1 LSCIFMVTSPLLTIE
16 MEYENFLLSVEMYAY
31 LDPKDLEDLVA
42 KLLEE
47 MEKLGFLPSR
57 RAEGYAFLP
66 MGSPVPT
73 HLRLGVYTGMV
84 TFWVRGAGEV
94 AKSADQLGMT
104 ANEFFESILSGIRKA
119 GEIFSSYQDRGSVR
133 VFIPEPE

>member
-1 LSCIFMVTSPLLTIE
+1 MVVPSLSKIE
-16 MEYENFLLSVEMYAY
+16 MDYESFLIKVEMYAY
-31 LDPKDLEDLVA
+31 LDPKDLEGLISKLV
-42 KLLEE
+42 EE

-94 AKSADQLGMT
+94 AKSADRLRMS
-104 ANEFFESILSGIRKA
+104 ADEFFESILSGIRKA
-119 GEIFSSYQDRGSVR
+119 GEIFSSYEDRGSVR
-133 VFIPEPE
+133 VFMPELE

>member
-1 LSCIFMVTSPLLTIE
+1 MD
-16 MEYENFLLSVEMYAY
+16 YQAFLIGVEMYAY
-31 LDPKDLEDLVA
+31 LDPKDLEDLIVR
-42 KLLEE
+42 LVEE

-94 AKSADQLGMT
+94 ERSAEQLGMT
-104 ANEFFESILSGIRKA
+104 SEEFFESIVTGIRKA
-119 GEIFSSYQDRGSVR
+119 GEIFNAYQDRGSVR
-133 VFIPEPE
+133 VYIPEM